1 MNSDCP
7 RIKTCINQNCVDP
20 CPGTCGR
27 DARCDV
33 VNHVPMC
40 SCPPGYTGNPFL
52 LCRPFIPDGEFPNI
66 SCILDYFSSIFI
78 LIVVIAINVAHTKFQ
93 SRFTCRYHQ
102 ATLHPFALW
111 TKQRLQSGERSRCLF
126 VPAWFSRQPT
136 RLQARMRCQRGL
148 SIDTSVSE

>member
-52 LCRPFIPDGEFPNI
+52 LCRPHIPGKFTNI
-66 SCILDYFSSIFI
+66 YFYDLLILYHFLKLYLKRGNKTRVKFYFFMLGIDYCCS
-78 LIVVIAINVAHTKFQ
+78 
-93 SRFTCRYHQ
+93 
-102 ATLHPFALW
+102 
-111 TKQRLQSGERSRCLF
+111 
-126 VPAWFSRQPT
+126 
-136 RLQARMRCQRGL
+136 
-148 SIDTSVSE
+148 